1 MELEVLKK
9 LENIDLGKVEKKIW
23 IGISS
28 IFGAYLFISLVN
40 KFIADNYSFRIQR
53 ISNLP
58 PIAPKPQVT
67 CGATNSSNQPQ

>member
-9 LENIDLGKVEKKIW
+9 LENVDLGKVERKIW

-28 IFGAYLFISLVN
+28 IFGAYLFVSLLN
-40 KFIADNYSFRIQR
+40 KFISDNYSFRIQR

-58 PIAPKPQVT
+58 PIVPKAAAPT
-67 CGATNSSNQPQ
+67 CNTSN